1 MIEPLINLFTDII
14 STAGYAGIVVL
25 MALESMV
32 APVPS
37 EAVMPFAGM
46 LWFSGQ
52 MSFWL
57 IILFSTLGSIIG
69 SLISY
74 YMGLYGGRPLIT
86 KYGKYLL
93 LNEHDLVI
101 TERFFERFGDKTIFI
116 SRFVPVVRHLI
127 SIPAG
132 TGKMNLV
139 KFIFYTTLGAGL
151 WNAILTYLGY
161 YLGSNWTVIRKYSE
175 IGDIILVV
183 LIIALV
189 GFYIYKKRK
198 HTHSIIHYFCEGE
211 CKGISD
217 KPTPCQSKTC
227 SYSGKP
233 LIQCGCKDG
242 FHKKSLIKID
252 I

>member
-1 MIEPLINLFTDII
+1 MLEPLINLFTDII
-14 STAGYAGIVVL
+14 STGGYAGIAIL

-57 IILFSTLGSIIG
+57 ILIFSTLGSIIG

-93 LNEHDLVI
+93 LNEHDLAI
-101 TERFFERFGDKTIFI
+101 TERFFKRFGDKTIFI

-161 YLGSNWTVIRKYSE
+161 
-175 IGDIILVV
+175 
-183 LIIALV
+183 
-189 GFYIYKKRK
+189 
-198 HTHSIIHYFCEGE
+198 
-211 CKGISD
+211 
-217 KPTPCQSKTC
+217 
-227 SYSGKP
+227 
-233 LIQCGCKDG
+233 
-242 FHKKSLIKID
+242 
-252 I
+252 